1 MAIEL
6 RCPRGHPWEFDD
18 GDTRDAKGNFV
29 CPVCGIEWTLTA
41 TVVQSPDDIRA
52 IQAELSPPPPVNASQ
67 PIPGFEIQ
75 GVLGSGGMG
84 TVYKARHVKMDRVVA
99 LKVPHA
105 DRMDLASRLRVQAEA
120 RAAAHLQHPGIVQV
134 FEVGETDGRPY
145 LVLEFCPGGSLA
157 RRLTGTPLAPRVAAE
172 VVAAVA
178 VAVGHAHRAGVIHRD
193 LKPDN
198 ILLGAEPQTAERK
211 GRDSTI
217 IATTLYPMLKVADF
231 GLARRTEDQSQTQTG
246 TVMGTPCYMA
256 PEQARGD
263 VRHVGPP
270 ADVYALGA
278 VLYELL
284 TGRPPFK
291 GTTPMDTLDQVC
303 TRDPIPPSRLQPTVP
318 RDLETVALACLRKGS
333 EKRYPTAVELAD
345 DLKRFLTGRPVLAR
359 PVGWPERL
367 VKRARRNPVLS
378 ALLLLLVLAIAAGVG
393 VAGWK
398 QVRLIAERDRARSH
412 FQMSMRAIDE
422 LLTEV
427 AEQDLAAEPRAEQ
440 TRRALLE
447 KAMRFYQ
454 ELLSVEAGDPSVAW
468 EAARAARRTGDIYRL
483 LGRYPDARTAYDQAA
498 ARFEKLR
505 LAGRD
510 DAEFW
515 REVAL
520 VHNWRGEVCRLTEQL
535 DAAEAEYTTA
545 AEIQSRLRVASPD
558 APAPALDLA
567 QSFYNRGIV
576 AGQKGR
582 YADAEAHFRRA
593 ADALFPPDRAPPEQR
608 QHTARIA
615 INLSDVL
622 RKAGRPADAA
632 AAALSAVG
640 NLDALIAAHPSRPD
654 YRHERAAAEINL
666 AIARSAAGE
675 RDAAIAAAADA
686 RRRLEELVREF
697 PSTPLYRVDLARV
710 CTTMAELEYARN
722 RKVAET
728 HTRAAIGHWEAVLAI
743 RPNVPSDHG
752 ELGIALGNLGRLSAA
767 RPAEAREHLTRG
779 IPEVLTALRANPDDA
794 DFRQSL
800 RQQARDLADLLVRA
814 GDDVAVAQEAE
825 RIRDGLPA
833 HHFGAWRAVC
843 FLARAAATAGKI
855 PAPLEETA
863 RRADAFAKQAIAIV
877 RKGNA
882 TLLAGLLDDPDCDP
896 IRKLP
901 AFREALRRPDK

>member
-1 MAIEL
+1 M
-6 RCPRGHPWEFDD
+6 
-18 GDTRDAKGNFV
+18 
-29 CPVCGIEWTLTA
+29 WTLTGTVVQHPVA
-41 TVVQSPDDIRA
+41 APDTSRTDTVVQSPDAIRA
-52 IQAELSPPPPVNASQ
+52 IHAELSPPAVESNQ
-67 PIPGFEIQ
+67 LIPGFEVE

-84 TVYKARHVKMDRVVA
+84 TVYKARHVSMDRIVA

-105 DRMDLASRLRVQAEA
+105 DRMDRDTRLRVQAEA

-134 FEVGETDGRPY
+134 FEVGETAGQPY

-172 VVAAVA
+172 VVAAIA
-178 VAVGHAHRAGVIHRD
+178 VAVGYAHRAGVIHRD

-198 ILLGAEPQTAERK
+198 ILLGAEPQTGEGK

-217 IATTLYPMLKVADF
+217 TAAALYPTLKVADF
-231 GLARRTEDQSQTQTG
+231 GLARRTEDESQTQTG
-246 TVMGTPCYMA
+246 TIMGTPCYMA

-303 TRDPIPPSRLQPTVP
+303 TRDPVPPSRLQPTVP
-318 RDLETVALACLRKGS
+318 RDLETVALACLRKES

-345 DLKRFLTGRPVLAR
+345 DLQRFLTGRPVLAR

-367 VKRARRNPVLS
+367 VKLARRNPVLS
-378 ALLLLLVLAIAAGVG
+378 ALLLLLVVAIGAGVG
-393 VAGWK
+393 FGVWK
-398 QVRLIAERDRARSH
+398 QMRLIAERDRARSH

-454 ELLSVEAGDPSVAW
+454 ELLAVEAGDPSVAW

-483 LGRYPDARTAYDQAA
+483 LGRYPDALTAYDQAA

-505 LAGRD
+505 AAGRD
-510 DAEFW
+510 DAELW

-520 VHNWRGEVCRLTEQL
+520 VHNWRGEVYRLTARL
-535 DAAEAEYTTA
+535 DDADAEYAAAAAIQTRLRTA
-545 AEIQSRLRVASPD
+545 APTD
-558 APAPALDLA
+558 PAPALDLA

-582 YADAEAHFRRA
+582 YADAEARFREA
-593 ADALFPPDRAPPEQR
+593 ADALFPPDRAPPDQR
-608 QHTARIA
+608 QHIARIA

-622 RKAGRPADAA
+622 RKAGRPAVAAMAA
-632 AAALSAVG
+632 AAAVG
-640 NLDALIAAHPSRPD
+640 HLDALIAAHPTRPD
-654 YRHERAAAEINL
+654 YRHERAAAGINL
-666 AIARSAAGE
+666 AIAWSATNE
-675 RDAAIAAAADA
+675 RESALAAAADA
-686 RRRLEELVREF
+686 RQRLEELVREF

-710 CTTMAELEYARN
+710 CTTMAELEYARD
-722 RKVAET
+722 RKAAEA

-752 ELGIALGNLGRLSAA
+752 ELGIALGNLGRLAAA
-767 RPAEAREHLTRG
+767 RPAEARIHLTRG

-814 GDDVAVAQEAE
+814 GDDAAIAQEAE
-825 RIRDGLPA
+825 RIRDGLPG
-833 HHFGAWRAVC
+833 HPFGEWRAVC
-843 FLARAAATAGKI
+843 FLARAAATTAKVPDP
-855 PAPLEETA
+855 PADAA
-863 RRADAFAKQAIAIV
+863 RRADAFAAQALAIV

-882 TLLAGLLDDPDCDP
+882 TFLVGLLDDPDCDP
-896 IRKLP
+896 IRKRP
-901 AFREALRRPDK
+901 AFREALGRPDK